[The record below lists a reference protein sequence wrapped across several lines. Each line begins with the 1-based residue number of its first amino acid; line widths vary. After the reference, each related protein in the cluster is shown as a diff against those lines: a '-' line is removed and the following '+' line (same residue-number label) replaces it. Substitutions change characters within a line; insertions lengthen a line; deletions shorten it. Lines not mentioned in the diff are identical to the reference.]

1 MSKTR
6 TDLLRTK
13 TLVDRG
19 GSTLCCLIASLTLGI
34 DSARAQEPAVNLI
47 HGSDFADVSPDA
59 VRRPVSSSVTN
70 GNFLGSAARLSK
82 SKVLSVG
89 EVEVSDTFGT
99 AKRKMREPT
108 TVDTLAALP
117 APSDRNIPSAKKGFV
132 RYIDTFAT
140 NSDYRYTTAEVQSAI
155 LQVTNT
161 QQVSVANRI
170 VPQIIQNQVGAQLR
184 ANFSSSSTAVV
195 TNGGRFSTG
204 LSAGDETNN
213 SRNVW
218 LNFTPSKY
226 NRDAMLPGSDDL
238 QEIEAQSINVL
249 IGADIT
255 VGKRGIV
262 GVFGGYEDTQLDVN
276 VISAQQDTD
285 GLLLGG
291 YAGLAIRDW
300 LFASVNGYAASL
312 STRLEEQAFGIQ
324 VPEVANY
331 DSSRYGLG
339 VDLNAVKN
347 ADVWSLVGHMA
358 YSYTN
363 DSYDS
368 YVTDSVEVSLDDQSI
383 GRFSVGAEVSYIGE
397 LFMPYVSLKYES
409 DKSVELNGYDDN
421 GGVVSAGLRADKERF
436 YFDAHLSTLQ
446 GRDKEDLT
454 MVGLNFSY
462 SL

>member
-19 GSTLCCLIASLTLGI
+19 GATLFCLIASLALGI
-34 DSARAQEPAVNLI
+34 DSARAQEPTINLI
-47 HGSDFADVSPDA
+47 HGSDFADVFPDA
-59 VRRPVSSSVTN
+59 VSRPVSSSVTD

-82 SKVLSVG
+82 SKILSVG
-89 EVEVSDTFGT
+89 DVDLADMFGST
-99 AKRKMREPT
+99 KREMREPT
-108 TVDTLAALP
+108 TVDTHTALP
-117 APSDRNIPSAKKGFV
+117 APSDLNIPSAKKGFI

-140 NSDYRYTTAEVQSAI
+140 NSDYRRTTAEVQSAI

-226 NRDAMLPGSDDL
+226 NRDAMLPGSNDL

-276 VISAQQDTD
+276 LISAQQDTD

-300 LFASVNGYAASL
+300 LFASINGYAASL
-312 STRLEEQAFGIQ
+312 STRLEEAFDIQ
-324 VPEVANY
+324 VPKVANY

-339 VDLNAVKN
+339 VDLNAVENTDK
-347 ADVWSLVGHMA
+347 WSLIGHIA

-368 YVTDSVEVSLDDQSI
+368 YIADSVEVSLDDQSL
-383 GRFSVGAEVSYIGE
+383 GRFSVGAEVSYMGE

-409 DKSVELNGYDDN
+409 DKSVELDGYDDN
-421 GGVVSAGLRADKERF
+421 GSVVSAGLRANKERF
-436 YFDAHLSTLQ
+436 YFDVHLSTLQ

>member
-1 MSKTR
+1 
-6 TDLLRTK
+6 
-13 TLVDRG
+13 
-19 GSTLCCLIASLTLGI
+19 
-34 DSARAQEPAVNLI
+34 
-47 HGSDFADVSPDA
+47 
-59 VRRPVSSSVTN
+59 
-70 GNFLGSAARLSK
+70 

-99 AKRKMREPT
+99 TKRKMREPT

-226 NRDAMLPGSDDL
+226 NRNAMLPGSDDL

-249 IGADIT
+249 IGA
-255 VGKRGIV
+255 
-262 GVFGGYEDTQLDVN
+262 
-276 VISAQQDTD
+276 
-285 GLLLGG
+285 
-291 YAGLAIRDW
+291 
-300 LFASVNGYAASL
+300 
-312 STRLEEQAFGIQ
+312 
-324 VPEVANY
+324 
-331 DSSRYGLG
+331 
-339 VDLNAVKN
+339 
-347 ADVWSLVGHMA
+347 
-358 YSYTN
+358 
-363 DSYDS
+363 
-368 YVTDSVEVSLDDQSI
+368 
-383 GRFSVGAEVSYIGE
+383 
-397 LFMPYVSLKYES
+397 
-409 DKSVELNGYDDN
+409 
-421 GGVVSAGLRADKERF
+421 
-436 YFDAHLSTLQ
+436 
-446 GRDKEDLT
+446 
-454 MVGLNFSY
+454 
-462 SL
+462 

>member
-19 GSTLCCLIASLTLGI
+19 GATLCCLIASLALGI
-34 DSARAQEPAVNLI
+34 DSARAQEPAINLI
-47 HGSDFADVSPDA
+47 DGSDFADVFPDA
-59 VRRPVSSSVTN
+59 VSRPVSSSVTD

-82 SKVLSVG
+82 SKILSVG
-89 EVEVSDTFGT
+89 DVDLADMFGST
-99 AKRKMREPT
+99 KREMREPT
-108 TVDTLAALP
+108 TVDTHTALP
-117 APSDRNIPSAKKGFV
+117 APSDLNIPSAKKGFI

-140 NSDYRYTTAEVQSAI
+140 NSDYRRTTAEVQSAI

-170 VPQIIQNQVGAQLR
+170 VPQIIQSQVGAQLR

-213 SRNVW
+213 SRNFW

-226 NRDAMLPGSDDL
+226 NRDAMLPGSNDL

-249 IGADIT
+249 VGADIT

-300 LFASVNGYAASL
+300 LFASINGYAASL

-324 VPEVANY
+324 VPKVANY

-339 VDLNAVKN
+339 VDLNAVENTDK
-347 ADVWSLVGHMA
+347 WSLIGHIA

-368 YVTDSVEVSLDDQSI
+368 YIADSVEVSLDDQSL
-383 GRFSVGAEVSYIGE
+383 GRFSVGAEVSYMGE

-409 DKSVELNGYDDN
+409 DKSVELDGYDDN
-421 GGVVSAGLRADKERF
+421 GSVVSAGLRANKERF
-436 YFDAHLSTLQ
+436 YFDVHLSTLQ